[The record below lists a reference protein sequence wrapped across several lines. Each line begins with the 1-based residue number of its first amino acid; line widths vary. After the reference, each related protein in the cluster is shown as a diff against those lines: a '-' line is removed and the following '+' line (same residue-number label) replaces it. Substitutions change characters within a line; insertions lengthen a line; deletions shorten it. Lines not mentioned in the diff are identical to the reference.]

1 MNTNICPISGDPAQ
15 SLPTT
20 GDYIELDC
28 PTCGRFRISGSALK
42 SMTEL
47 SRQEKEALLSK
58 AKRDAQGGDGNPF
71 IRDI

>member
-1 MNTNICPISGDPAQ
+1 MNIDICPISGDPVD

-20 GDYIELDC
+20 GDYIEFDC
-28 PTCGRFRISGSALK
+28 PTCGRFRISGSALE

-58 AKRDAQGGDGNPF
+58 AKRDAQGGDGIPF
-71 IRDI
+71 IRDV